1 MNISY
6 NWLKQFLK
14 LKDSA
19 EEIASTLTELGLEVE
34 GITDFQ
40 SIKGG
45 LKGIVIGKVKSCK
58 KHPNADR
65 LKITTVDIGLKE
77 DVQIVCGAPN
87 VELNQ
92 TVPVATVGAIIYT
105 DDDSWTIK
113 KSKIRGE
120 TSNGMICGEDELN
133 LGESTEG
140 IMVLDNKHK
149 AGTPLD
155 KIFKIEN
162 DKIFEIGLTP
172 NRSDAISHFGTAR
185 DLRAGL
191 LQRGTKLELI
201 KPSATDFIV
210 DKKTTNLKIK
220 VCNEKLAPRYCG
232 VLIENVVVENSPDWL
247 INKLNSIGIS
257 PINNIVD
264 ITNYILHDIGQPL
277 HAFDYDNICD
287 DKITV
292 KTLKG
297 GTKFTTLDGVE
308 RKLTTDDLMICSGD
322 KPLCLAG
329 IYGGLDSGVS
339 KKTIKIFLE
348 SAYFDPIT
356 IRKSS
361 KHHGLNTDAS
371 FRFERGVDPNMTK
384 LALLKACVLIK
395 EICKGSMVSSE
406 VIDLYPKKIE
416 DKQIIIGFENI
427 ENLIGKKI
435 DREIIKGI
443 ITSLDIKIDSIT
455 ESNLG
460 ISIPAYRNDVTREAD
475 VVEEILRIY
484 GYNNVEASK
493 KINRSLTV
501 YDQFSKIDL
510 ENKISSHLVSIGF
523 TEIMTNS
530 LVSPKYNEENKNIK
544 NPSNVNVINSS
555 SADLSSLRNSLM
567 FTGVEA
573 LSYNI
578 NRKQSNLK
586 MFEFG
591 KTYLKEKDKY
601 IEDEKLCLFITGD
614 KSSKNWNKKTEK
626 CDFYYIK
633 GVVNSI
639 IEQLNINNLNSKPT
653 KDKNLAEGET
663 IIHDNLTI
671 ATYGIIKSKSL
682 IIFDVEQEVYYA
694 EFNWKNIIK
703 SLDNRPVLTK
713 KIPKY
718 PEVSRDL
725 SILIDE
731 NITFKSIYDIAYKA
745 NKNLIKNISLFD
757 VYVGGNIPENK
768 KSYGLNFNISDES
781 KTLSDKE
788 IDGLM
793 NRITNSIIK
802 EFGAELR

>member
-1 MNISY
+1 
-6 NWLKQFLK
+6 
-14 LKDSA
+14 
-19 EEIASTLTELGLEVE
+19 
-34 GITDFQ
+34 
-40 SIKGG
+40 
-45 LKGIVIGKVKSCK
+45 
-58 KHPNADR
+58 
-65 LKITTVDIGLKE
+65 
-77 DVQIVCGAPN
+77 
-87 VELNQ
+87 
-92 TVPVATVGAIIYT
+92 
-105 DDDSWTIK
+105 
-113 KSKIRGE
+113 
-120 TSNGMICGEDELN
+120 
-133 LGESTEG
+133 
-140 IMVLDNKHK
+140 
-149 AGTPLD
+149 
-155 KIFKIEN
+155 
-162 DKIFEIGLTP
+162 
-172 NRSDAISHFGTAR
+172 
-185 DLRAGL
+185 
-191 LQRGTKLELI
+191 
-201 KPSATDFIV
+201 
-210 DKKTTNLKIK
+210 
-220 VCNEKLAPRYCG
+220 
-232 VLIENVVVENSPDWL
+232 
-247 INKLNSIGIS
+247 
-257 PINNIVD
+257 
-264 ITNYILHDIGQPL
+264 
-277 HAFDYDNICD
+277 
-287 DKITV
+287 
-292 KTLKG
+292 
-297 GTKFTTLDGVE
+297 
-308 RKLTTDDLMICSGD
+308 
-322 KPLCLAG
+322 
-329 IYGGLDSGVS
+329 
-339 KKTIKIFLE
+339 
-348 SAYFDPIT
+348 
-356 IRKSS
+356 
-361 KHHGLNTDAS
+361 
-371 FRFERGVDPNMTK
+371 
-384 LALLKACVLIK
+384 
-395 EICKGSMVSSE
+395 
-406 VIDLYPKKIE
+406 
-416 DKQIIIGFENI
+416 
-427 ENLIGKKI
+427 
-435 DREIIKGI
+435 
-443 ITSLDIKIDSIT
+443 LDIKIESIT

-614 KSSKNWNKKTEK
+614 KSSKNWNKKAEK